1 MKTVFSFIRI
11 AVRCTASL
19 LLSALL
25 LSVLLTG
32 LPTRTDRLLE
42 SIPDTPF
49 FRYTKI
55 GNYRGRLY
63 CLGITFGINLSRM
76 QPFLDRLNRTERR
89 TDDAGS
95 PLIAEGILQAADNLT
110 QTLHRLF
117 DPADENQENSASD
130 ASDIS
135 STR

>member
-25 LSVLLTG
+25 LSVLFTG
-32 LPTRTDRLLE
+32 MPTRTDRLLE
-42 SIPDTPF
+42 SIPETPF
-49 FRYTKI
+49 FRYTRT

-63 CLGITFGINLSRM
+63 CLGITFGINMSNM
-76 QPFLDRLNRTERR
+76 QPFLDRLNRTENQCEA
-89 TDDAGS
+89 AGS
-95 PLIAEGILQAADNLT
+95 PLLAEGLQNTADSVADVLRRLFGAGAEAQENIAEN
-110 QTLHRLF
+110 
-117 DPADENQENSASD
+117 
-130 ASDIS
+130 ASDIA